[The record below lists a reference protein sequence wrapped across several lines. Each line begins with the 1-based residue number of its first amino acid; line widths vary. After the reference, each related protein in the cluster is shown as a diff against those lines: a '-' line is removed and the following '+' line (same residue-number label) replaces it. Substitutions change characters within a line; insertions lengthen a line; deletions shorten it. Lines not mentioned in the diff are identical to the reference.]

1 MALPEQERFT
11 VEDVAAIWKK
21 SPAYV
26 DELLRTRQFTHI
38 IIVGELIGGLPLTRH
53 LYFDRAHWIK
63 DFGNKIASDRAHQ
76 DQVLEELEKAGK
88 KIKRDR
94 EPPFEEK
101 DRDTAYN
108 IGPNEVANLWNPF
121 PSQNEWKRPKDSVQ
135 VYIPRLAVEAFERK
149 HGLQR
154 EANVH
159 TEEKINKG
167 SISDVSQIDPLKWY
181 STSHTARF
189 LGVTQKH
196 VQNRLI
202 RKLRAEKTGG
212 RWRIQG
218 QRIREYG
225 KEHSPD
231 S

>member
-63 DFGNKIASDRAHQ
+63 DFGDKIASD
-76 DQVLEELEKAGK
+76 
-88 KIKRDR
+88 
-94 EPPFEEK
+94 
-101 DRDTAYN
+101 DTAYN

-159 TEEKINKG
+159 TEEKIDKD
-167 SISDVSQIDPLKWY
+167 SIPDVSQIDPLKWY
-181 STSHTARF
+181 TTSRTARL

-196 VQNRLI
+196 LQNRLI

-218 QRIREYG
+218 QKIHEYR